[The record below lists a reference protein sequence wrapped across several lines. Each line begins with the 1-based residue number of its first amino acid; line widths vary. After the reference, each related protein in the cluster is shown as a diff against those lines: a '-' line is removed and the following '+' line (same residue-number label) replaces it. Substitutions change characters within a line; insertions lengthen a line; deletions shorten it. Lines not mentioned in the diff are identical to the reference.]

1 MKVEIYEDLLFVNE
15 ATKQFTERLEQLR
28 DNKVLT
34 PHYAELRIL
43 AARMNCAEI
52 TGSILNKLVEPEMD
66 AAYRL
71 EQEFTRKTAKLAALK
86 DTKPKRAIKARKKK
100 TS

>member
-1 MKVEIYEDLLFVNE
+1 MKIEIYEDLLFINE
-15 ATKQFTERLEQLR
+15 ATKQFTERIEQLR

-43 AARMNCAEI
+43 AVQQNCAEI

-71 EQEFTRKTAKLAALK
+71 EQELLTKTVRLAASQNK
-86 DTKPKRAIKARKKK
+86 KKRRAIKTRKKK
-100 TS
+100 SS

>member
-1 MKVEIYEDLLFVNE
+1 MKVEIYEDLLFINE
-15 ATKQFTERLEQLR
+15 ATDQFIKRIEQLR

-43 AARMNCAEI
+43 AARMNCAELN
-52 TGSILNKLVEPEMD
+52 GSILNKLVEPEME

-71 EQEFTRKTAKLAALK
+71 QQEFVKKTARLAALRDVK
-86 DTKPKRAIKARKKK
+86 KRAKKRARLKE
-100 TS
+100 S